1 MDSYTV
7 NADERRGAWH
17 LKEQQKFSCK
27 LQTFVNFS
35 LCFPH
40 SLCVCVC
47 VRVCVCVC
55 ACSVISDFGNCCLPD
70 SSVYSTGF
78 YRQEYWSGLPF
89 PPPRNLSNPGIK
101 PASPVLAGRFFT
113 TEPPGNFLLH
123 IAFLCMNA
131 NFSIFNRRLG
141 CSQLFTVSNNAMNM
155 LTCMYS
161 CMCELGKFRR
171 VK

>member
-55 ACSVISDFGNCCLPD
+55 VLSHLWLWQLLPARLLCL
-70 SSVYSTGF
+70 F
-78 YRQEYWSGLPF
+78 YRILQARILEWVAISSSKESF
-89 PPPRNLSNPGIK
+89 QPRNQTCISCIGRQILYHWATKEAPTLLGVFGLK
-101 PASPVLAGRFFT
+101 SPHDSGW
-113 TEPPGNFLLH
+113 NFLWKIL
-123 IAFLCMNA
+123 APLLCNHLS
-131 NFSIFNRRLG
+131 FPLS
-141 CSQLFTVSNNAMNM
+141 FTS
-155 LTCMYS
+155 
-161 CMCELGKFRR
+161 
-171 VK
+171 